1 MSADQPGPGIGSGAP
16 PKGAQR
22 RRFSPRQIRQLGV
35 GALAALLVLFAI
47 LNLDR
52 VKVNW
57 IVTTSQTPLIVVIAV
72 AFVVGALVGLL
83 VARSRSGA
91 TKD

>member
-1 MSADQPGPGIGSGAP
+1 MSADQSGPGVGRGTP
-16 PKGAQR
+16 PKGAK
-22 RRFSPRQIRQLGV
+22 RRFSPHQIRQLGV
-35 GALAALLVLFAI
+35 GALAALLVLFAV

-83 VARSRSGA
+83 VARSRSGGA
-91 TKD
+91 TKG

>member
-1 MSADQPGPGIGSGAP
+1 MSADQSGPGVGSGTP
-16 PKGAQR
+16 PKGAKQ
-22 RRFSPRQIRQLGV
+22 RRFSPRQIRQFGV
-35 GALAALLVLFAI
+35 GALAALLILFAV

-83 VARSRSGA
+83 LARSRGGGNA
-91 TKD
+91 G